1 MVVLS
6 EQRSSAHQPF
16 CLDAC
21 VIQRLFLCLDLVQQ
35 NINKCDRAMP
45 DHLKDVSEKQPA
57 LESGRLKDGS
67 LPQLDT
73 MEILE

>member
-6 EQRSSAHQPF
+6 EQESSAHQPF

-21 VIQRLFLCLDLVQQ
+21 MIQRLFLWLDLEQQ

-45 DHLKDVSEKQPA
+45 DHLKGVSEKQPA
-57 LESGRLKDGS
+57 LESGRMRDGS
-67 LPQLDT
+67 PPQLDV